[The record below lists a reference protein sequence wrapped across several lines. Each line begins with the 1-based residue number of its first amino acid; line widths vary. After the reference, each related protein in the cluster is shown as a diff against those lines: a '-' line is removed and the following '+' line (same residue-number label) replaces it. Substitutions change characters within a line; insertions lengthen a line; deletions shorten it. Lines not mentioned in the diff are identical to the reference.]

1 MTDKKIIKTI
11 ERSLQVSG
19 DASVLKLAL
28 KLALDLIKRQKAQ
41 LADERAKIE
50 ICAATISRQNAEIK
64 RLKETNKETP
74 PTDLKNKCGSCVY
87 AVPTVFGKV
96 RTYVEC
102 TNQEHVE
109 RYCHRE
115 ITRKRQRTQQACK
128 SYKERVEG
136 TT

>member
-1 MTDKKIIKTI
+1 MTDEKIIKVI

-28 KLALDLIKRQKAQ
+28 KLALDLIKRQQ
-41 LADERAKIE
+41 
-50 ICAATISRQNAEIK
+50 AEIK
-64 RLKETNKETP
+64 RLKETSKETP

-102 TNQEHVE
+102 TNQEHVQ
-109 RYCHRE
+109 RYCRRE